1 MGEAWVNGLPLLF
14 LLGGSWTKKK
24 KIPPDPRRM
33 IAAVQRS
40 WFRAKQR
47 VFPSSTRVFSR
58 SNEYIKHDEREREGR
73 KEERMRFPRLAAVG
87 Y

>member
-1 MGEAWVNGLPLLF
+1 
-14 LLGGSWTKKK
+14 
-24 KIPPDPRRM
+24 M